1 MLSEGEKELFGK
13 VAWTIYKKGHLPID
27 AILRFTSGVSKNDV
41 KKFIK
46 LGLLIKHRTDTFE
59 LSSFGRVLGF
69 KYNKRFGK

>member
-1 MLSEGEKELFGK
+1 MLTEKEKELFGR

-27 AILRFTSGVSKNDV
+27 AILKFTHGVSKDDV

-46 LGLLIKHRTDTFE
+46 LGLLTKHRSDTFE
-59 LSSFGRVLGF
+59 LSPIGRVLGF

>member
-1 MLSEGEKELFGK
+1 MLSEQEKELFGK
-13 VAWTIYKKGHLPID
+13 VAWTIYKKGHLTID
-27 AILRFTSGVSKNDV
+27 AILRFTPDVGKKDV

-46 LGLLIKHRTDTFE
+46 LGLLVKHRTDTFE